1 MKIDRLEKIEKRVDE
16 ILRIAI
22 EDCEVEMSVESMME
36 LIKEEIDY
44 DERYVVFMN
53 VPMEN

>member
-16 ILRIAI
+16 IVRIAI

-44 DERYVVFMN
+44 
-53 VPMEN
+53 ENSIN